1 MAGKPKHGLF
11 GSKAP
16 PPPSG
21 PDMNIVHDLATLTRR
36 LRVLES
42 QYTNTRRRI
51 TVIDENMMSHGKKLN
66 QEIDTVNEEMTD
78 LKKAVE
84 SMDEKLVTIIKELK
98 HAAKIG
104 DVEVLKKYIEIW
116 QPLDFVTRDQV
127 EKIVKDFI
135 AEQ

>member
-1 MAGKPKHGLF
+1 
-11 GSKAP
+11 
-16 PPPSG
+16 
-21 PDMNIVHDLATLTRR
+21 
-36 LRVLES
+36 
-42 QYTNTRRRI
+42 
-51 TVIDENMMSHGKKLN
+51 
-66 QEIDTVNEEMTD
+66 MTD